1 MQYSLLSSRNSK
13 GPYLNKQ
20 ALIDAIGRSGG
31 KQHALDE
38 ADALWAKLDC
48 LQQTHRYGLLLSQLA
63 KANNKS
69 NFLALALEVNFAYQ
83 FESQGLELTYE
94 VKQDA
99 QKKSS
104 IDFLRTTPDGDS
116 VYFELRLLQQTKSI
130 AESISAQLHKCK
142 MYRVALDGQGEQ
154 GEIVRI
160 QNIILSKVQDKN
172 GNPTKFFSNAANAV
186 NIVVVD
192 ATSSILGAFDFHDC
206 MLATHGDPCVKEI
219 FRRQVFG
226 LFQEDK
232 PEYPQYIHE
241 LAAKYAHIRGR
252 LHGVL
257 FLFKKRDTGILAYQ
271 LEQYLMWNAALI
283 DAASSGRIFA
293 DVISVI
299 PVRSTQQ

>member
-1 MQYSLLSSRNSK
+1 
-13 GPYLNKQ
+13 LNKQ
-20 ALIDAIGRSGG
+20 TLIDAIGRSGG
-31 KQHALDE
+31 KQNALDE
-38 ADALWAKLDC
+38 ADALWIKLNC
-48 LQQTHRYGLLLSQLA
+48 LQQTGRYGLLLSQLE
-63 KANNKS
+63 KANDKS
-69 NFLALALEVNFAYQ
+69 NFLALVLEVNFAYQ
-83 FESQGLELTYE
+83 FESQGLELAYE

-99 QKKSS
+99 QEKSP
-104 IDFLRTTPDGDS
+104 IDFLRMTPSGDS

-130 AESISAQLHKCK
+130 TDSIRAQLQNCK
-142 MYRVALDGQGEQ
+142 MYRVVIDGAGEQ

-172 GNPTKFFSNAANAV
+172 GNPTKFFSDATNAA

-192 ATSSILGAFDFHDC
+192 ATSSILGTFDIHDC
-206 MLATHGDPCVKEI
+206 MLATHGDPSVKEI

-241 LAAKYAHIRGR
+241 LAAKYAHIRSR

-271 LEQYLMWNAALI
+271 LEQYMIWNLGLI
-283 DAASSGRIFA
+283 DEARMRRIFA
-293 DVISVI
+293 DVTSVI
-299 PVRSTQQ
+299 PTK